1 MTQDKDGYKYVYDYE
16 NRLIQIKNSS
26 DVVKA
31 NFTYDALGRR
41 IEVEDVAAST
51 KTRYYYDGWRVLSE
65 TDENGTQLRKYVY
78 GKYLDEVLIKIEDN
92 EDIYYAHDHLFS
104 VVALIDENGDVIE
117 RYEYDAYGKAY
128 FYNTGFNLLA
138 VQESNYNNACLYTG
152 KELDILDNGNNRKQ
166 NNIQRVYDPSAGRW
180 LQRDPLGINDG
191 LSIVYFADNGS
202 PKSKSF
208 NPFGQYTDG
217 MNLYEA
223 FKSNPTRYA
232 DPLGTDIYLI
242 TGNNSWNPI
251 NNLIHQKVCVDKWN
265 TMRATNGEIR
275 WIKEGKMC
283 FSFALVRW
291 QGKYGIK
298 KSWLGWKYFNIS
310 IGCSIG
316 EIYFDGYTGGRIT
329 KQKST
334 TAEQDVNWLNYMLSK
349 RVGFRDLYTVNKF
362 NCILYSQLEYRDSP
376 NGVK

>member
-1 MTQDKDGYKYVYDYE
+1 M
-16 NRLIQIKNSS
+16 IQIKNSS

-31 NFTYDALGRR
+31 NFTYDVLGRR
-41 IEVEDVAAST
+41 IEVEDIVAGT
-51 KTRYYYDGWRVLSE
+51 TTRYYYDGWRVLSE

-78 GKYLDEVLIKIEDN
+78 GKYLDEILIKIEDN

-104 VVALIDENGDVIE
+104 VVALIDDDGDAIE
-117 RYEYDAYGKAY
+117 RYEYDAYGKQTIFEPNFSAER
-128 FYNTGFNLLA
+128 NT
-138 VQESNYNNACLYTG
+138 SSYNNVIAFTG
-152 KELDILDNGNNRKQ
+152 QRLDDLDGNNHLLIMYYKNRYYLVD
-166 NNIQRVYDPSAGRW
+166 IGRFI
-180 LQRDPLGINDG
+180 QRDPLGVNDG
-191 LSIVYFADNGS
+191 LAIVYFADNGS
-202 PKSKSF
+202 PQSKSF

-223 FKSNPTRYA
+223 FKSNPTRYT

-275 WIKEGKMC
+275 WIKEGKIC

-316 EIYFDGYTGGRIT
+316 EIYLDGYTGGRIT

-362 NCILYSQLEYRDSP
+362 NCRLYSQLEYRDSP
-376 NGVK
+376 NRVK